1 MIITFL
7 VFADLLFGF
16 SIAFY
21 ALSRGDILFALA
33 LFAANIILHPIAY
46 YFYLEEKRDGFNV

>member
-7 VFADLLFGF
+7 VAADLILGF

-33 LFAANIILHPIAY
+33 LFAANIILYPILY
-46 YFYLEEKRDGFNV
+46 YFYLDEKREEINA